1 MSEKSSKSDIVKKR
15 VRWDVEEIL
24 SQRSI
29 KRTKTGVLG
38 FCDSCER
45 LTTVQSNRRECL
57 EMYCADCEVA
67 EISLSTEFM
76 SLKPD
81 MSEVDKNSPISEK
94 PAIIECSGCRDDQ
107 ANQLAHMNIGG
118 CLYSEDVVDS

>member
-1 MSEKSSKSDIVKKR
+1 MSEKSSKSDIGKKR

-57 EMYCADCEVA
+57 EMYCTDCEVA

-81 MSEVDKNSPISEK
+81 MSEVDKNPVT
-94 PAIIECSGCRDDQ
+94 ATVVECRGCRDDQ
-107 ANQLAHMNIGG
+107 ANQLAHMDLGG
-118 CLYSEDVVDS
+118 CLYSDDQADS